1 MTLQHRFTDAEA
13 IGQQA
18 CDKRDAGHRQVESCE
33 EKPDLSV
40 RKPEIILIERR
51 QGIDAVLRARS
62 EDVRHTYQSENRPS
76 KIIAPLGDVGQWIPY
91 PAMLAFC

>member
-1 MTLQHRFTDAEA
+1 MTLQRRFADANTV
-13 IGQQA
+13 GQQS
-18 CDKRDAGHRQVESCE
+18 CDKRYAGHRQVESCE

-76 KIIAPLGDVGQWIPY
+76 KIITLLGNVGHVSTQPVY
-91 PAMLAFC
+91 LPQ